1 MDASLSTIRERE
13 VEIPCLGVELQGSF
27 CIPTGATGL
36 VIFAHGSGSSRMSPR
51 NRMVATELHHSGLV
65 TLLFDLL
72 TPKEVEGEAA
82 TGALRFNI
90 ALLTERLVATTR
102 WAQQHEEIM
111 RFALGY
117 FGSSTGAAAALCA
130 AAEVPEVHAVVSRGG
145 RTDLADEAVAQVHAA
160 TLLIVGELD
169 VPVLDWNRATLR
181 RLPGLKHL
189 SVVSGATH
197 LFHEH
202 GALERVAALAA
213 SWFKLH
219 LMEPTPSPL

>member
-1 MDASLSTIRERE
+1 MDTSLSTIRESE
-13 VEIPCLGVELQGSF
+13 VEIPCLGVELQGSLS
-27 CIPTGATGL
+27 IPTGASGL
-36 VIFAHGSGSSRMSPR
+36 VVFAHGSGSSRMSPR
-51 NRMVATELHHSGLV
+51 NRMVATELHHSALA

-72 TPKEVEGEAA
+72 TPQEAQREAA

-90 ALLTERLVATTR
+90 PFLTARLVAATR
-102 WAQQHEEIM
+102 WAQQHAELAH
-111 RFALGY
+111 FALGY
-117 FGSSTGAAAALCA
+117 FGASTGAAAALCA
-130 AAEVPEVHAVVSRGG
+130 AAEVPEVQAVVSRGG
-145 RTDLADEAVAQVHAA
+145 RTDLAGAAAEQVHAA

-169 VPVLDWNRATLR
+169 PPVLEWNHATLL

-189 SVVSGATH
+189 TVVSGASH

-219 LMEPTPSPL
+219 LMESTS